1 MKRKVIKQANQ
12 AYTITLPIEWVRQNK
27 INEKTELEVI
37 PEEKSLIIR
46 STTGKVE
53 GGKIKID
60 LEELNTRSAHIMV
73 GALFAKGVDEIE
85 INCNKNIS
93 EKLMSACANT
103 LGYAVVS
110 QEKNKWIIRDIGS
123 ADSQD
128 IDEIFKRIFQMILA
142 FYDSAINDIF
152 GEEKET
158 EENLGLR
165 DREIDKFCLYL
176 QRAVNKMSY
185 QNAIDGRTLFT
196 YSFELEKLSDE
207 IERLWRTNI
216 KYKVKKT
223 KQLRELADLVK
234 TGLEEAFDAYFM
246 FSLSRVGEC
255 TKIREKVREDSLKY
269 YKANPETMRFI
280 RHLVKIIEEANDLTP
295 LNIMRRLK

>member
-1 MKRKVIKQANQ
+1 MRRKVIKQASQ

-27 INEKTELEVI
+27 INEKTELEVT
-37 PEEKSLIIR
+37 PEEKSLIIT

-53 GGKIKID
+53 GGKISID
-60 LEELNTRSAHIMV
+60 VSEINSRIIQIMISS
-73 GALFAKGVDEIE
+73 LFAKGLDEIE
-85 INCNKNIS
+85 IISNKNIS
-93 EKLMSACANT
+93 EKLTSACANT

-123 ADSQD
+123 ANYSD

-142 FYDSAINDIF
+142 FYDSAIQDIF

-158 EENLGLR
+158 EDNLKLR
-165 DREIDKFCLYL
+165 DREVNKFCLYL

-185 QNAIDGRTLFT
+185 PNTVDGRALFT
-196 YSFELEKLSDE
+196 YSFELEKLGDE

-216 KYKVKKT
+216 KYDVKKT
-223 KQLRELADLVK
+223 KQLKELAELVK
-234 TGLEEAFDAYFM
+234 SGLDQAFDAYFM
-246 FSLSRVGEC
+246 FSLDKVGEC
-255 TKIREKVREDSLKY
+255 SKIREQVREDSLEY
-269 YKANPETMRFI
+269 YKANSETMRFI
-280 RHLVKIIEEANDLTP
+280 RHLVKIVEEANDLTP

>member
-27 INEKTELEVI
+27 INEKTELEVT

-60 LEELNTRSAHIMV
+60 VDELSTRSAHIMV

-85 INCNKNIS
+85 VNCNKNIS

-103 LGYAVVS
+103 LGYAIVS

-223 KQLRELADLVK
+223 KPLRELADLVK

>member
-1 MKRKVIKQANQ
+1 MRRKVIKQASQ

-27 INEKTELEVI
+27 INEKTELEVT

-46 STTGKVE
+46 STTGKVD
-53 GGKIKID
+53 GGKISLDVSEVNSRIIQI
-60 LEELNTRSAHIMV
+60 TVSS
-73 GALFAKGVDEIE
+73 LFAKGIDEIE
-85 INCNKNIS
+85 IISNKNIS
-93 EKLMSACANT
+93 ERLMSACANT

-110 QEKNKWIIRDIGS
+110 QEKNKWIIKDVGS
-123 ADSQD
+123 SNYSD

-142 FYDSAINDIF
+142 FYDSAIVDIF

-158 EENLGLR
+158 EENLKLR
-165 DREIDKFCLYL
+165 DREVNKFCLYL

-196 YSFELEKLSDE
+196 YSFELEKLGDE

-216 KYKVKKT
+216 KYDVKKT
-223 KQLRELADLVK
+223 EKLKELAELVK
-234 TGLEEAFDAYFM
+234 NGLEQAFDSYFM
-246 FSLSRVGEC
+246 FSLGRIGEC
-255 TKIREKVREDSLKY
+255 SKIREQVREESLKY
-269 YKANPETMRFI
+269 YKANPETTRFI

>member
-1 MKRKVIKQANQ
+1 MRRKVIKQASQ

-27 INEKTELEVI
+27 INEKTELEVT
-37 PEEKSLIIR
+37 PEEKSLIIT

-53 GGKIKID
+53 GGKISLDVSEI
-60 LEELNTRSAHIMV
+60 NSRIIQIMISS
-73 GALFAKGVDEIE
+73 LFAKGLDEIE
-85 INCNKNIS
+85 IISNKNIS

-123 ADSQD
+123 ANYSD

-142 FYDSAINDIF
+142 FYDSAIRDIF

-158 EENLGLR
+158 EDNLKLR
-165 DREIDKFCLYL
+165 DREVNKFCLYL

-185 QNAIDGRTLFT
+185 PNTVDGRALFT
-196 YSFELEKLSDE
+196 YSFELEKLGDE

-216 KYKVKKT
+216 KYDVKKT
-223 KQLRELADLVK
+223 KPLKELAELVK
-234 TGLEEAFDAYFM
+234 NGLDQAFDAYFM
-246 FSLSRVGEC
+246 FSLDKIGEC
-255 TKIREKVREDSLKY
+255 SKIREQVREDSLKY
-269 YKANPETMRFI
+269 YKTNPETMRFI
-280 RHLVKIIEEANDLTP
+280 RHLVKIVEEANDLTP

>member
-27 INEKTELEVI
+27 INEKTELEVT
-37 PEEKSLIIR
+37 PEEKSLIIT
-46 STTGKVE
+46 STTGKVD
-53 GGKIKID
+53 GGKISID
-60 LEELNTRSAHIMV
+60 VSEINPRIIQITVSS
-73 GALFAKGVDEIE
+73 LFAKGIDEIE
-85 INCNKNIS
+85 VISNKNIS

-103 LGYAVVS
+103 LGYAVIS
-110 QEKNKWIIRDIGS
+110 QEKNKWIIKDVGS
-123 ADSQD
+123 SDYSD

-142 FYDSAINDIF
+142 FYDSAIQDIF

-158 EENLGLR
+158 EDNLKLR
-165 DREIDKFCLYL
+165 DREVNKFCLYL

-185 QNAIDGRTLFT
+185 QNATDGRTLFT

-216 KYKVKKT
+216 KYAVKKT
-223 KQLRELADLVK
+223 EKLKELAELVK
-234 TGLEEAFDAYFM
+234 NGLEQAFDSYFM
-246 FSLSRVGEC
+246 FSLNKIGDCS
-255 TKIREKVREDSLKY
+255 KIREQVREDSLKQ

>member
-1 MKRKVIKQANQ
+1 MRRKVIKQASQ

-27 INEKTELEVI
+27 INEKTELEVT
-37 PEEKSLIIR
+37 PEEKSLIIT

-53 GGKIKID
+53 GGKISVDFSEVSSRIIQV
-60 LEELNTRSAHIMV
+60 TVSS
-73 GALFAKGVDEIE
+73 LFAKGVDEIE
-85 INCNKNIS
+85 ITSNKNIS
-93 EKLMSACANT
+93 EKLMNACANT

-110 QEKNKWIIRDIGS
+110 QEKNKWVIRDVGS
-123 ADSQD
+123 SNYSD

-142 FYDSAINDIF
+142 FYDSAITDIF

-158 EENLGLR
+158 EDNLKLR
-165 DREIDKFCLYL
+165 DREVNKFCLYL

-185 QNAIDGRTLFT
+185 QNTVDGRALFT

-216 KYKVKKT
+216 KYDVKKT
-223 KQLRELADLVK
+223 KQLKELAELVK
-234 TGLEEAFDAYFM
+234 NCLEQAFDAYFM
-246 FSLSRVGEC
+246 FSLNRIGEGL
-255 TKIREKVREDSLKY
+255 KIREQVREESLKY
-269 YKANPETMRFI
+269 YKANSETMRFI
-280 RHLVKIIEEANDLTP
+280 RHLVKIVEEANDLTP

>member
-1 MKRKVIKQANQ
+1 MRRKVIKQASQ

-27 INEKTELEVI
+27 INEKTELEVT
-37 PEEKSLIIR
+37 PEEKSLIIT

-53 GGKIKID
+53 GGKISID
-60 LEELNTRSAHIMV
+60 VSEINSRIIQIMISS
-73 GALFAKGVDEIE
+73 LFAKGLDEIE
-85 INCNKNIS
+85 IISNKNIS

-123 ADSQD
+123 ANYSD

-142 FYDSAINDIF
+142 FYDSAIKDIF

-158 EENLGLR
+158 EENLKLR
-165 DREIDKFCLYL
+165 DREVNKFCLYL

-185 QNAIDGRTLFT
+185 PNTVDGRALFT
-196 YSFELEKLSDE
+196 YSFELEKLGDE

-216 KYKVKKT
+216 KYDVKKT
-223 KQLRELADLVK
+223 KQLKELADLVK
-234 TGLEEAFDAYFM
+234 NGLDQAFDAYFM
-246 FSLSRVGEC
+246 FSLDKIGEFS
-255 TKIREKVREDSLKY
+255 KIREQVREDSLKY
-269 YKANPETMRFI
+269 YKANSETMRFI
-280 RHLVKIIEEANDLTP
+280 RHLVKIVEEANDLTP

>member
-27 INEKTELEVI
+27 INEKTELEVT

-53 GGKIKID
+53 GGKVKINV
-60 LEELNTRSAHIMV
+60 EELKTRSAHVIIS
-73 GALFAKGVDEIE
+73 ALFAKGVDEIE
-85 INCNKNIS
+85 ITCNKNIS

-110 QEKNKWIIRDIGS
+110 QEKNRWIIRDVGS
-123 ADSQD
+123 VNSQD

-216 KYKVKKT
+216 KYDVKKT
-223 KQLRELADLVK
+223 KPLKELAEIVK
-234 TGLEEAFDAYFM
+234 NGLEQAFDAYFM
-246 FSLSRVGEC
+246 FSLDRIGEC
-255 TKIREKVREDSLKY
+255 SKIREQVREDSLKY